1 LINLFATGFQSASIG
16 LLISIIMVIALLP
29 FLIFLA
35 GIVKAYV
42 LASWTLTYR
51 ALVGEN
57 TLKPVVLNQQAE
69 DKTLDNVQED

>member
-1 LINLFATGFQSASIG
+1 M
-16 LLISIIMVIALLP
+16 LLALLP

-51 ALVGEN
+51 SIVGEDA
-57 TLKPVVLNQQAE
+57 LKPVVLNQQAE
-69 DKTLDNVQED
+69 DKTLNDVQED

>member
-16 LLISIIMVIALLP
+16 LFLSIIMLLALLP

-51 ALVGEN
+51 TLVGEDA
-57 TLKPVVLNQQAE
+57 LKPIVLNPEAE
-69 DKTLDNVQED
+69 DQTLDDLQED